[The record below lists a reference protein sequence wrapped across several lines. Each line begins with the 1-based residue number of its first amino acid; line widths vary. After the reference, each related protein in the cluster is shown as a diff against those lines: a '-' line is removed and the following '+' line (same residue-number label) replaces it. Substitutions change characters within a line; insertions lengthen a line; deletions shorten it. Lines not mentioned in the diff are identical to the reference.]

1 VRSTTHGI
9 SIDHDAK
16 QFHRDYL
23 DLLLLLNQVKR
34 REDNKNLVIQIAL
47 NVVYNFMLI
56 LFCLIKKYSKNQDSL
71 LFNANSTFYSTIES
85 RPQALWILTV
95 S

>member
-1 VRSTTHGI
+1 MYPVIPRNNELWYGSAVRSTTHGI
-9 SIDHDAK
+9 SIDHDAE

-34 REDNKNLVIQIAL
+34 REINFKLVQRQI
-47 NVVYNFMLI
+47 
-56 LFCLIKKYSKNQDSL
+56 SKQS
-71 LFNANSTFYSTIES
+71 
-85 RPQALWILTV
+85 QV

>member
-1 VRSTTHGI
+1 MRSATHGI

-34 REDNKNLVIQIAL
+34 REI
-47 NVVYNFMLI
+47 
-56 LFCLIKKYSKNQDSL
+56 
-71 LFNANSTFYSTIES
+71 TFYPDTTKGQISK
-85 RPQALWILTV
+85 QN
-95 S
+95 

>member
-1 VRSTTHGI
+1 MLIPYQKQISKQNEISIYSVIPRNNELWYGSAVRSTSHGI

-34 REDNKNLVIQIAL
+34 RGDIFYANTIQRQTL
-47 NVVYNFMLI
+47 
-56 LFCLIKKYSKNQDSL
+56 
-71 LFNANSTFYSTIES
+71 
-85 RPQALWILTV
+85 
-95 S
+95 